1 MKNSQIFAHVRV
13 GERQP
18 VRLRQHRK
26 PVQTVISLST
36 RTKRKEAAN
45 GLEIG
50 TRSGNGAGGNG
61 KGKSSQNGAQK
72 LVAKLES
79 ESAKEA
85 IKD

>member
-18 VRLRQHRK
+18 VRLREHRK
-26 PVQTVISLST
+26 PVQTAISLST

-85 IKD
+85 IRD